1 MKTKELKTI
10 AKRIEEIENQLKIDY
25 GLNRISGGFVSIDL
39 IDYDKEFIYI
49 TVKDGV
55 QSDCTDSV
63 NTEQLKLNRKTLEFN
78 N

>member
-1 MKTKELKTI
+1 MKTKEIKRI
-10 AKRIEEIENQLKIDY
+10 AKRIEEIEIQLKKDY
-25 GLNRISGGFVSIDL
+25 GLNRISGGFLYINM

-55 QSDCTDSV
+55 QNDCTDSV
-63 NTEQLKLNRKTLEFN
+63 NTEQLKLDRKTLEFN